1 MPKQKS
7 VLDVL
12 HEDHER
18 IQHLLERLEGTSERG
33 KKTRDKLIEEI
44 HRELEVHT
52 AIEEEIVYPAVR
64 QAADDHDG
72 EQMHF
77 EFVEEHYLAGEV
89 ELPRMLELDVESID
103 FTARCVVLKELL
115 THHIEE
121 EESRMFSRARELFD
135 HEQLA
140 SLGGRVLER
149 KRELMRELKK
159 AA

>member
-18 IQHLLERLEGTSERG
+18 IQHMLERLEGTSERG
-33 KKTRDKLIEEI
+33 KKTREKLIEEI

-77 EFVEEHYLAGEV
+77 EFVEEHFLAGEV
-89 ELPRMLELDVESID
+89 ELPRALELDAESIE

-135 HEQLA
+135 HEQLT
-140 SLGGRVLER
+140 SLGSRVLER
-149 KRELMRELKK
+149 KKELMRELKK